1 MNKSTCSC
9 FSLGASRDW
18 TERADIGT
26 SSGYWD
32 VSRIRCGQCG
42 TLWLQANLEHSAFS
56 RSGRFYRTPV
66 SDAVLDGI
74 TPDAGMSL
82 LKSAPMR
89 IAGGSLW
96 DGVEHVSVGP
106 GELQEWP

>member
-1 MNKSTCSC
+1 MNKPDCSC
-9 FSLGASRDW
+9 VTLGATRGW
-18 TERADIGT
+18 TEGADIGT

-32 VSRIRCGQCG
+32 VSRICCGQCG
-42 TLWLQANLEHSAFS
+42 TLWLQANLEHLAFS
-56 RSGRFYRTPV
+56 RSGRFYRAPV
-66 SDAVLDGI
+66 TDDMLEAL
-74 TPDAGMSL
+74 TPDDGMSL
-82 LKSAPMR
+82 LKSATMR

>member
-1 MNKSTCSC
+1 MNKPTCSC
-9 FSLGASRDW
+9 FTPGAMRSW
-18 TERADIGT
+18 TDRADIGV

-32 VSRIRCGQCG
+32 VSTIRCGKCG
-42 TLWLQANLEHSAFS
+42 TLWLQGNFEISAYS

-66 SDAVLDGI
+66 TETELEAI
-74 TPDAGMSL
+74 TPDAGISL
-82 LKSAPMR
+82 LKSAALR